1 MLQVNLFND
10 NSVTDRSL
18 NDGDISVSNIR
29 RGLPTKDTNTSST
42 KKLC

>member
-1 MLQVNLFND
+1 M
-10 NSVTDRSL
+10 
-18 NDGDISVSNIR
+18 NDGEISVNNIR